1 MEHDGVLSKNYSRIK
16 LIDHLESHPQ
26 DPRLRDL
33 DVAFVDE
40 SQDLSPADLK
50 ALKLMTRRGLV
61 MAGDT
66 GQSIYGIS
74 SPYRRAGVDITGRSR
89 VLRTSFRNTVPIHD
103 VTEAYRRLSGLDDED
118 PGGTVAFREGP
129 GPELYTAP
137 TRQDLMRLL
146 LRKAS
151 LFIERLGYD
160 PENLAV
166 LAPTKTDL
174 AAIGDMLGH
183 AGYQHA
189 NIRDE
194 DFSFKHEKTIRL
206 SSLHSS
212 KGLDFPVVLL
222 FLPSLPPRTEYD
234 GKAGDTL
241 VRNLIYV
248 AMSRAMDNLNV
259 FTLEGAHDGQQEEP
273 LQDLVRVFRQSSSSP
288 GPS

>member
-1 MEHDGVLSKNYSRIK
+1 
-16 LIDHLESHPQ
+16 
-26 DPRLRDL
+26 
-33 DVAFVDE
+33 
-40 SQDLSPADLK
+40 
-50 ALKLMTRRGLV
+50 
-61 MAGDT
+61 
-66 GQSIYGIS
+66 
-74 SPYRRAGVDITGRSR
+74 
-89 VLRTSFRNTVPIHD
+89 VPIHD
-103 VTEAYRRLSGLDDED
+103 VTEAYRKLSGLEDEEA
-118 PGGTVAFREGP
+118 GATVAFREGP
-129 GPELYTAP
+129 VPELYTAP

-189 NIRDE
+189 NIRDD

-234 GKAGDTL
+234 GKTGETL

-259 FTLEGAHDGQQEEP
+259 FTLEGAHEGQQEEP
-273 LQDLVRVFRQSSSSP
+273 LQDLVKVFRQYQQAP
-288 GPS
+288 VPT